1 MERPFSHLAIVG
13 ASVRAAAE
21 SVYLSGRTAVAAD
34 LFADADLRQLCH
46 ATEIKDY
53 PSGLAEW
60 LERTECDA
68 WIYTGALENHP
79 NLIDDLAR
87 IRPLLGNAGD
97 TLRQVRD
104 PLVLQQK
111 LHAHGLPFPET
122 YSAKHGKP
130 LAGDWLVKTYR
141 GSSGSGVRV
150 VPLPFREGLGE
161 GGVFA
166 GFPPSPNLSPEGR
179 GTSIPGHYLQR
190 RVQGDPGA
198 AIFAGETL
206 LGVSRQLVGE
216 SWTGAG
222 VFQYCGSIAPWSFAP
237 AAEATL
243 QEIGR
248 VLADEFQLQGLY
260 GVDFIDDG
268 QEIWPVEVNPR
279 YTASVEMIELAYSL
293 QAIDWQL
300 STCSASNLPQLPPLS
315 RQTPSTHLAK
325 AIWFAKSP
333 LQITALASSWALS
346 QRDLSDIPVL
356 GTTIDVGDPVL
367 TVRTEGWTAEET
379 LASLQQRII
388 ELESRFGE

>member
-79 NLIDDLAR
+79 NLIDGLAR

-97 TLRQVRD
+97 VLRQVRD

-122 YSAKHGKP
+122 HSAEHGKP

-150 VPLPFREGLGE
+150 HVPLPPGERLGE
-161 GGVFA
+161 GENPA
-166 GFPPSPNLSPEGR
+166 KTPPSLQGR
-179 GTSIPGHYLQR
+179 GSEFAEQFLQR
-190 RVQGDPGA
+190 QIQGQSGA

-222 VFQYCGSIAPWSFAP
+222 VFQYCGSIAPWSIAP

-268 QEIWPVEVNPR
+268 QEVWPVEVNPR

-293 QAIDWQL
+293 QAIDWHL
-300 STCSASNLPQLPPLS
+300 STCSASNLPQLPPPS
-315 RQTPSTHLAK
+315 RQSPSTHLAK
-325 AIWFAKSP
+325 AIWFAKIP

-346 QRDLSDIPVL
+346 QRDLSDIPVP